1 MLFDK
6 AVHVWSGFGTEGA
19 LGTAVGIGAGVASM
33 KVEVETVVVTD
44 AGVDV
49 HTQRFHRKAGE
60 SQGQYCCP
68 AAQGA
73 QIASVAPAPLPGAAT
88 HVAAVVAAPSALVVD
103 AGADVEVAAVT
114 TGVENGVGTGAGT
127 GVGAGA
133 IGGFDPRP
141 VLKTK
146 HERNCS
152 GDSLAHR
159 P

>member
-1 MLFDK
+1 LFDE
-6 AVHVWSGFGTEGA
+6 AVHVWPDFDTEGT
-19 LGTAVGIGAGVASM
+19 LGTAVGIGAGDASM
-33 KVEVETVVVTD
+33 DVEVETVVVTG
-44 AGVDV
+44 AGVDA
-49 HTQRFHRKAGE
+49 HTQRFHWNVGE

-73 QIASVAPAPLPGAAT
+73 QLASVTPTLALGPET
-88 HVAAVVAAPSALVVD
+88 HVVAVDAGNSVSVVD
-103 AGADVEVAAVT
+103 AGVDVDVAAVI
-114 TGVENGVGTGAGT
+114 TGVETGVGTGAGT

-133 IGGFDPRP
+133 VGGEDPSL

-152 GDSLAHR
+152 GDSPVHR

>member
-1 MLFDK
+1 MFDE
-6 AVHVWSGFGTEGA
+6 AVHVWPGFDTEGA

-33 KVEVETVVVTD
+33 DVEGETVVVTG
-44 AGVDV
+44 AEVDV
-49 HTQRFHRKAGE
+49 HTQRFHWNVGE

-73 QIASVAPAPLPGAAT
+73 QLASVAPTLAPDAAT
-88 HVAAVVAAPSALVVD
+88 HVAAVDAGNSVSVVD
-103 AGADVEVAAVT
+103 AGADVDVAAVT
-114 TGVENGVGTGAGT
+114 TDVENVGTGAGT

-133 IGGFDPRP
+133 VGGVDPPP

-152 GDSLAHR
+152 GDSPAHR

>member
-1 MLFDK
+1 LFDK
-6 AVHVWSGFGTEGA
+6 AVHAWPGSDTEGA
-19 LGTAVGIGAGVASM
+19 FGTAVGIGVGVAS
-33 KVEVETVVVTD
+33 VDVETVVVTD

-49 HTQRFHRKAGE
+49 HTQRFHWKVGE

-73 QIASVAPAPLPGAAT
+73 QVASVAPTTVLGAAT
-88 HVAAVVAAPSALVVD
+88 HVAVVD
-103 AGADVEVAAVT
+103 AGASVLVVDGGADVDVAAVT
-114 TGVENGVGTGAGT
+114 TDVENGVGTGAGA

-133 IGGFDPRP
+133 VGGLDPLP